1 MTARFIV
8 RVLRTGAEE
17 ATLTSA
23 SYLIPCSWELAF
35 VLEAKEESLFLFFF
49 AFAFSGAMPRGM
61 KDLSYPTRD

>member
-35 VLEAKEESLFLFFF
+35 VLEAKEESLVFFF

>member
-35 VLEAKEESLFLFFF
+35 VLEAKEESLVFFF
-49 AFAFSGAMPRGM
+49 LLLLFLGPCLEA
-61 KDLSYPTRD
+61 

>member
-35 VLEAKEESLFLFFF
+35 VLEAKEESLFF
-49 AFAFSGAMPRGM
+49 AFAFFVAMSRGM
-61 KDLSYPTRD
+61 KDLSYPTRE

>member
-35 VLEAKEESLFLFFF
+35 VLEAKEESLFF